1 MPIKNLISALICFG
15 FTLLLFQCHTESDNP
30 INPPRSLIIQETFGD
45 QIDLNNLENYA
56 SQDVPSYITKDNTGS
71 NPILNERATIGRV
84 LFYDKQLSIDNS
96 ISCGSCHQQAKAFG
110 DPATA
115 SAGVSGGAT
124 TRHTMRLI
132 NTRFAA
138 ESKFFWDERAPS
150 LEAQTTQPIQNHI
163 EMGFSGA
170 DGRPDFMALTQKLQ
184 GLSYY
189 NELFKFAYGDSIITE
204 VRMQECLA
212 QFVRSIQSFDSK
224 YDFGRARSGSE
235 NQAFPNF
242 TTQENTGK
250 NLFMQPPVFDA
261 TGNRISGGLG
271 CNGCHHAPE
280 FDISPNSGNNGVT
293 GVLNGAGTDFTITRA
308 PSLRDMVDAYGNPH
322 TSFMHDASR
331 NSLSEVLNHY
341 NQVELNPDNNRI
353 DPKLQP
359 GGFGQQLHLTN
370 EEADAVV
377 AFLKTLTG
385 TDVYLNKK
393 WSDPFK

>member
-1 MPIKNLISALICFG
+1 MLIKNTISALIGLG
-15 FTLLLFQCHTESDNP
+15 FTLLLFQCQTESDNP
-30 INPPRSLIIQETFGD
+30 INPELSLIIQETFGD

-56 SQDVPSYITKDNTGS
+56 SQDVPSYITQDNTGS

-110 DPATA
+110 DPAVA
-115 SAGVSGGAT
+115 SAGVSGGET

-132 NTRFAA
+132 NSRFAA

-150 LEAQTTQPIQNHI
+150 LEAQTTQPIQNHV
-163 EMGFSGA
+163 EMGFSGV
-170 DGRPDFMALTQKLQ
+170 DGRPDFTALIQKLQ

-204 VRMQECLA
+204 ARMQECLA

-235 NQAFPNF
+235 NQTFPNF

-293 GVLNGAGTDFTITRA
+293 GVLNGAGTDLTITRA
-308 PSLRDMVDAYGNPH
+308 PSLRDMFDGYGNPH
-322 TSFMHDASR
+322 TSFMHDASL
-331 NSLSEVLNHY
+331 NSLSEVLSHY
-341 NQVELNPDNNRI
+341 NQVDLNPVNNRL
-353 DPKLQP
+353 DPKLRP